1 MSCDKQSLLSILHE
15 PSGLS
20 QTFDFIMLGQV
31 AGVVIT
37 IFLLGVNSQVPITV
51 TGNKFKQITIKEES
65 WTGVK
70 TGGNRSSWIVD
81 C

>member
-1 MSCDKQSLLSILHE
+1 
-15 PSGLS
+15 
-20 QTFDFIMLGQV
+20 MLGQV
-31 AGVVIT
+31 AGVVIAV
-37 IFLLGVNSQVPITV
+37 FLLGVNGQVPITV

-70 TGGNRSSWIVD
+70 TGGNRSNWIVD